1 MESIINEFKGISEEN
16 AIIKIIGVGGGGGNA
31 VNNMFRNGLGGV
43 SYLLINTDETDLNNS
58 PVQHKISLASL
69 GAGNDPKVAEEAAL
83 KAEEEI
89 KKAVSDGTKMAFIT
103 ACMGGGTGTGA
114 SPVVARILKEMDILV
129 VGIVTI
135 PFAFEGKKKIKK
147 ALNWIETMTPYVD
160 SLLVINNERLTQLKD
175 FKLPLCFQFAD
186 NVLLNAARS
195 ISNIINVPGYIN
207 IDFADV
213 RTTLLAGKMAVISTG
228 EGDGEGRI
236 KNAIADAQSSLLLNN
251 KNIWK
256 SQKILLNFYCSV
268 DYAIEGGEVDQIRE
282 FVDKMENEMDVIW
295 GVTYDNDL
303 DTRVKVTLLA
313 AGEGTICPEEYEAEY
328 RELEKVKKRQAKDG
342 GEYDLSQFDTDD
354 GTLAEMKVNEAIT
367 RKRNKQN

>member
-1 MESIINEFKGISEEN
+1 MESIINEFNDVKGKN
-16 AIIKIIGVGGGGGNA
+16 PIIKIIGVGGGGGNA
-31 VNNMFRNGLGGV
+31 VNNMFKSGLEGV
-43 SYLLINTDETDLNNS
+43 SYLLINTDATDLNNS
-58 PVQHKISLASL
+58 PVEHKIALASL
-69 GAGNDPKVAEEAAL
+69 GAGNEPSVAEEAAL
-83 KAEEEI
+83 KAEDEI
-89 KKAVSDGTKMAFIT
+89 KQAVNDGTKMAFIT

-114 SPVVARILKEMDILV
+114 SPVVARILKEMGILV

-135 PFAFEGKKKIKK
+135 PFAFEGRKKIRK
-147 ALNWIETMTPYVD
+147 ALSWIETMTPYVD
-160 SLLVINNERLTQLKD
+160 SLLVINNERLTQFKD

-213 RTTLLAGKMAVISTG
+213 KTTLLAGKMAVISTG
-228 EGDGEGRI
+228 EGDGEERI

-256 SQKILLNFYCSV
+256 SQKILLNFYCSE

-282 FVDKMENEMDVIW
+282 FVDQMENDMDVIW

-313 AGEGTICPEEYEAEY
+313 SGEGTICPKEYEAEY
-328 RELEKVKKRQAKDG
+328 EKIKLKKELQEKEN

-354 GTLAEMKVNEAIT
+354 GTLAEMKVNDAIT
-367 RKRNKQN
+367 RMKNKQK